1 MFTHWGYLHNITMIV
16 FLCVLSM
23 VSSWRDC
30 APYGK
35 YLLYNFCQYTSAL
48 SLAGIRSLIPSGCF
62 SELFFMRSGIIF
74 QPEKSSLTI
83 EKSNKIMHNYHI

>member
-1 MFTHWGYLHNITMIV
+1 MGDQRNPAVMLIHG
-16 FLCVLSM
+16 M

-83 EKSNKIMHNYHI
+83 EKSNKIMHYGKAGKNEKE